1 MINLLVD
8 EELNEVKLVCSN
20 VYNDV
25 EALISIKLNDT
36 YMCDL
41 MLADVKVIEDIIFH
55 RMPERYIPKYNIEY
69 IVNYL
74 RNKFN
79 IFLNEVTPDKKVHKY
94 EALALMRGIATSLCP
109 YCLPPIASNKQLIKV
124 VLTGD
129 FTKEFQTYYNVYDKK
144 YRL

>member
-55 RMPERYIPKYNIEY
+55 RMPERYIPKYNIES
-69 IVNYL
+69 VVKYL

-79 IFLNEVTPDKKVHKY
+79 IFLKEVSIDKKVHKY
-94 EALALMRGIATSLCP
+94 EALALMRCIAKYLCP
-109 YCLPPIASNKQLIKV
+109 YCISPIASDKQLRKV
-124 VLTGD
+124 VLIGD
-129 FTKEFQTYYNVYDKK
+129 FTKEFQTYYNIYDKK